1 MKEKIKFAAK
11 NILYSIYFSF
21 IISKKFFIY
30 KCILLIISA
39 VFPFINA
46 WIWKEIL
53 NEISSSRNIQTLV
66 VLLCVYIFIS
76 VLSQLHSSLDEYVQM
91 NYDDAISVYKDNK
104 FIDLYTR
111 VDLNFFDSA
120 SMNDKI
126 NIASGG
132 YGALLDLTWMLF
144 GLFSA
149 LISLIIS
156 FYIVSSY
163 NVIIGLL
170 TIVFLIP
177 EFIYNRWYAKMRLK
191 LQEQL
196 ERDSRKCGYYSSVFN
211 DYSMQFEIKLNNIGG
226 YFFQRYKELWEKL
239 YRINRKQ
246 DIKNSLKTAMLGIL
260 QISSDIMVIV
270 SSVLNAA
277 RMNIHIGD
285 IQYNISMVASLR
297 SNAVALFNSVN
308 SILQNNDRIAYLN
321 EFEKI
326 KTISEKSGGRLPGKN
341 PEIEFR
347 NVSFRYPNSEDYVL
361 KNCSFKLNTT
371 EKNCLVGLNGS
382 GKSTIIKLI
391 FRFYEPEEGEILYD
405 GVNLKEYD
413 IRAVRKIFGVLF
425 QEYVPYNIKLRE
437 VIALSDISQVNN
449 DARLTAACEESGFSK
464 VIETWE
470 NGFDSYLGRTFV
482 SDGKDLSGGQ
492 WQLLG
497 LSRAYFRQSDF
508 MILDEP
514 SASLDPITEDALF
527 RHLMQLSSDKG
538 ALTISHRLSNTIL
551 ADSILVLEDGRIIE
565 HGNHD
570 DLMTLGGKY
579 AHLFNLQAERYK
591 NDDE

>member
-1 MKEKIKFAAK
+1 M
-11 NILYSIYFSF
+11 
-21 IISKKFFIY
+21 
-30 KCILLIISA
+30 
-39 VFPFINA
+39 
-46 WIWKEIL
+46 
-53 NEISSSRNIQTLV
+53 
-66 VLLCVYIFIS
+66 
-76 VLSQLHSSLDEYVQM
+76 
-91 NYDDAISVYKDNK
+91 
-104 FIDLYTR
+104 
-111 VDLNFFDSA
+111 SA
-120 SMNDKI
+120 S
-126 NIASGG
+126 
-132 YGALLDLTWMLF
+132 
-144 GLFSA
+144 
-149 LISLIIS
+149 
-156 FYIVSSY
+156 
-163 NVIIGLL
+163 
-170 TIVFLIP
+170 
-177 EFIYNRWYAKMRLK
+177 
-191 LQEQL
+191 
-196 ERDSRKCGYYSSVFN
+196 
-211 DYSMQFEIKLNNIGG
+211 
-226 YFFQRYKELWEKL
+226 
-239 YRINRKQ
+239 
-246 DIKNSLKTAMLGIL
+246 
-260 QISSDIMVIV
+260 
-270 SSVLNAA
+270 
-277 RMNIHIGD
+277 
-285 IQYNISMVASLR
+285 
-297 SNAVALFNSVN
+297 
-308 SILQNNDRIAYLN
+308 
-321 EFEKI
+321 
-326 KTISEKSGGRLPGKN
+326 
-341 PEIEFR
+341 
-347 NVSFRYPNSEDYVL
+347 
-361 KNCSFKLNTT
+361 
-371 EKNCLVGLNGS
+371 
-382 GKSTIIKLI
+382 
-391 FRFYEPEEGEILYD
+391 GEILYD

>member
-163 NVIIGLL
+163 SVIIGLL

>member
-163 NVIIGLL
+163 SVIIGLL

-177 EFIYNRWYAKMRLK
+177 EFIYNRWYTKMRLK

-341 PEIEFR
+341 PEIKFR

-497 LSRAYFRQSDF
+497 LSRAYFRQSDC

>member
-163 NVIIGLL
+163 SAIIGLL

>member
-163 NVIIGLL
+163 SVIIGLL

-437 VIALSDISQVNN
+437 IIALSDISQVNN

-514 SASLDPITEDALF
+514 SASLDPITEDSLF

>member
-163 NVIIGLL
+163 SVIIGLL

-514 SASLDPITEDALF
+514 SASLT
-527 RHLMQLSSDKG
+527 R
-538 ALTISHRLSNTIL
+538 
-551 ADSILVLEDGRIIE
+551 
-565 HGNHD
+565 
-570 DLMTLGGKY
+570 
-579 AHLFNLQAERYK
+579 
-591 NDDE
+591 

>member
-46 WIWKEIL
+46 WIWKELL

-163 NVIIGLL
+163 SVIIGLL

-464 VIETWE
+464 VIETWG